1 MVVFLLSWAKQH
13 LRTALQPTGS
23 SQTSRCPPPPPRL
36 PIRGKSM
43 AVLLFYGKIS
53 AILERMFH
61 LKHMTAAFRKDE
73 KAADDKM
80 QDELP
85 KGSIHG

>member
-1 MVVFLLSWAKQH
+1 
-13 LRTALQPTGS
+13 
-23 SQTSRCPPPPPRL
+23 
-36 PIRGKSM
+36 M

-61 LKHMTAAFRKDE
+61 LKHMIAAFRKDE
-73 KAADDKM
+73 KAADGKM
-80 QDELP
+80 QDEPP